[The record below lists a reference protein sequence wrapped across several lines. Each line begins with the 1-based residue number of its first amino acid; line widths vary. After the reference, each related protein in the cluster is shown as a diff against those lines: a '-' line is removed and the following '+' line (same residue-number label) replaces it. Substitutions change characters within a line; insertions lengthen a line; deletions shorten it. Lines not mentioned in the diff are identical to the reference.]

1 MKLNANLVSTTLMA
15 IAAITLIIV
24 GISEGSVLFLIAG
37 GLFFL
42 AILIMR
48 ARQTRKLN
56 QDIENIEKE
65 IKNEISDH
73 DDQ

>member
-1 MKLNANLVSTTLMA
+1 MKLNASIVST
-15 IAAITLIIV
+15 IA

-56 QDIENIEKE
+56 QDIEQIEKD

-73 DDQ
+73 NDQ